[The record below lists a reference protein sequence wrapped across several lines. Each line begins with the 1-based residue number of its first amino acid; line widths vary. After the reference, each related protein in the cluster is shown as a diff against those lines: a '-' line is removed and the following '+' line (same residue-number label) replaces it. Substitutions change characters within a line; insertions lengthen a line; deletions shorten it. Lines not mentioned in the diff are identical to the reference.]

1 MFDERDLYIN
11 QVLNHYKRPF
21 LEDNILFPVN
31 WTYNGKNQHYRYFSH
46 NEGLKFVQD
55 YIKQLQDKLEK
66 YQHIE
71 RIIQA
76 ARKEDNYDS

>member
-11 QVLNHYKRPF
+11 QVLNHYKIPH
-21 LEDNILFPVN
+21 LENNALYTVN

-55 YIKQLQDKLEK
+55 YIKQLQGKLEE

-76 ARKEDNYDS
+76 ARKENDNV